1 MEGETQ
7 VWCPLRGQAALW
19 APVICYER
27 RRTLEQATIISI
39 LELRKLRPRK
49 ELKLALWVS
58 GRTGKRTLGLG
69 TPELCHFFSSRQ
81 FVALMMGEIALKKNN
96 FICHGAGVPAPQPCC
111 EVQGVLLMVR
121 QAWGRWHSSP
131 GHVILPSQCP
141 QQSICGVQ
149 VCSTHFWA
157 QAVDSCLP
165 PPTKG
170 VCHSSSIPLNLLHP
184 PHAFGGGMSAL
195 LCLLS
200 TLLEVRLREIFVGSW
215 PQWTI

>member
-1 MEGETQ
+1 
-7 VWCPLRGQAALW
+7 
-19 APVICYER
+19 
-27 RRTLEQATIISI
+27 
-39 LELRKLRPRK
+39 
-49 ELKLALWVS
+49 
-58 GRTGKRTLGLG
+58 
-69 TPELCHFFSSRQ
+69 
-81 FVALMMGEIALKKNN
+81 MMGEIALKKNN

-111 EVQGVLLMVR
+111 EVQEVLLMVR